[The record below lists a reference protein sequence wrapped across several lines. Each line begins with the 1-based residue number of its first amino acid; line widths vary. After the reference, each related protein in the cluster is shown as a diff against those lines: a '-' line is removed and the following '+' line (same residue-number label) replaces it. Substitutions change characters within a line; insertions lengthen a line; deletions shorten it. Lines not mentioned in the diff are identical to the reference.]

1 MVWRVYSPRSY
12 SLVVEVGLFVLG
24 AEPISCLSP
33 QHGGSPENAL
43 HTDVGLIYFW
53 GALLIGEDLHPLYR
67 GSGDEIVAVVG

>member
-1 MVWRVYSPRSY
+1 MA
-12 SLVVEVGLFVLG
+12 GLL
-24 AEPISCLSP
+24 AEELLPGC
-33 QHGGSPENAL
+33 GGRTVRARGRAGSPENAL